1 MSLWE
6 NYLWMVIYD
15 LLEGLYQSL
24 FKLREK
30 DLSSILIKKDSISIS
45 KETGLGWT
53 TLSVD
58 DAGGTPRA
66 IKNDITN
73 FSFATPR
80 GIQDVTGVDKSAM
93 ERLLLLADFS
103 ITLNGVF
110 NDAGDASFDVFST
123 VPSTS
128 VVRTVSLTVSGQ
140 SLPNEC
146 LFSDYALTRPADG
159 SLTWTA
165 RGVLADGTV
174 PTWA

>member
-1 MSLWE
+1 MA
-6 NYLWMVIYD
+6 
-15 LLEGLYQSL
+15 
-24 FKLREK
+24 
-30 DLSSILIKKDSISIS
+30 
-45 KETGLGWT
+45 KEAGLGWT

-58 DAGGTPRA
+58 DSGGTPQA

-73 FSFATPR
+73 LQFSVPR
-80 GIQDVTGVDKSAM
+80 GVQDVTGIDKSAM

-110 NDAGDASFDVFST
+110 NDAATSAHSVFKT

-128 VVRTVSLTVSGQ
+128 VNRTVSIVVSGDT
-140 SLPNEC
+140 LPNEC
-146 LFSDYALTRPADG
+146 LFTDYALTRGQDG

-165 RGVLADGTV
+165 PGVLADGTV